1 MKVLPEYKECKDGV
15 NGFYFI
21 HILSEKLN
29 EKAVI
34 VTDMETSFTCTIQ
47 TFKTKQGQR
56 LSKSSGHGSMGFG
69 LLRAIGACIGN
80 NRKDIICISG
90 DGGVN
95 PYSRAA
101 KNCSLQTAHKAMCL
115 K

>member
-21 HILSEKLN
+21 QILSEKLN
-29 EKAVI
+29 EKAFI

-56 LSKSSGHGSMGFG
+56 
-69 LLRAIGACIGN
+69 AI
-80 NRKDIICISG
+80 
-90 DGGVN
+90 
-95 PYSRAA
+95 
-101 KNCSLQTAHKAMCL
+101 
-115 K
+115 